1 MIEYSYHNERMSNFI
16 VEKYENCV
24 RNEYFPTNNRAL
36 HHVVV
41 SYQII
46 HREHV
51 ENSMNSMYM
60 NFKFQKKK
68 FRFNFQHFHT
78 PD

>member
-24 RNEYFPTNNRAL
+24 RNGYFPTNNRAL

-51 ENSMNSMYM
+51 W
-60 NFKFQKKK
+60 KFYEQHVHE
-68 FRFNFQHFHT
+68 FQISEEEI
-78 PD
+78 

>member
-24 RNEYFPTNNRAL
+24 RNGYFPTNNRAL

-51 ENSMNSMYM
+51 
-60 NFKFQKKK
+60 
-68 FRFNFQHFHT
+68 
-78 PD
+78 